1 VVIRPRIANPAN
13 ARLNLN
19 EIKLYS
25 PAGPQIATSQ
35 LKVWA
40 SSEGNDRWYSVN
52 RCLDGVANEDDC
64 GCATEEWDPN
74 PTFTIVYS
82 CPSGVTQLSK
92 VEVFNR
98 IYGFPEWLAAAQDFK
113 LEFVSA
119 SGAVE
124 KAVAFDGVRPLYT
137 FLPPGWL
144 APGGLCGWY
153 STCVVQ
159 DHRRLRPNLSPIP
172 TPNPLPPVHS
182 RHAYL
187 PGGDQPGQR
196 RQVRPPG
203 PAGGAAGRL

>member
-1 VVIRPRIANPAN
+1 MVIRPRIANPAN

-25 PAGPQIATSQ
+25 PAGLQIPTSPIT
-35 LKVWA
+35 VWA
-40 SSEGNDRWYSVN
+40 SSVQRYEVN
-52 RCLDGVANEDDC
+52 RKDRCIDGVTDEEDY

-74 PTFTIVYS
+74 PTYTIAYS
-82 CPSGVTQLSK
+82 CSSGVTELSK

-98 IYGFPEWLAAAQDFK
+98 IYGYSKWLAAAQDFK

-144 APGGLCGWY
+144 RCLRGRAP
-153 STCVVQ
+153 SV
-159 DHRRLRPNLSPIP
+159 
-172 TPNPLPPVHS
+172 
-182 RHAYL
+182 
-187 PGGDQPGQR
+187 
-196 RQVRPPG
+196 
-203 PAGGAAGRL
+203 GGAVRV